1 MVFNPRIPAATEVAQ
16 LGFWEEEDM
25 SFESESFVFDFSIVG
40 SVNFVLVL
48 LLCAWCCTVGY
59 LCPTVEWM

>member
-16 LGFWEEEDM
+16 LGLWEEEDM

-48 LLCAWCCTVGY
+48 LLCA
-59 LCPTVEWM
+59 